1 MIAADKNPI
10 MNKIRVT
17 MRLFTNKLCL
27 ALIMALSSMSVIAS
41 EKNEQAQHGVFS
53 GSIGAVTKYVYRG
66 GVENN
71 DVAFQGGLEYT
82 HNTGVFLSYWGSTL
96 DYDSTDVNKD
106 HGFEHDLGIGYT
118 NEINEELSYRTQVTA
133 FIYHN
138 GGSIYNED
146 QLERRRSTGTE
157 WFSTLNYKKLNLGL
171 GISLS
176 DANYG
181 NAGDIYL
188 TAGYSQPLIEELSL
202 NTSIGASVYNDRR
215 DDSIIQTE
223 KIFTVNETRI
233 GLSTPLSNSGV
244 DIALDYIWGGKNRLN
259 EKLDDHLVFAVNY
272 SF

>member
-202 NTSIGASVYNDRR
+202 NTSIGASVYNDQR

-223 KIFTVNETRI
+223 KSFTVNETRI